1 MSEELLESVSVLFR
15 TPPSDESWFHER
27 ILSEVPNPKA
37 GKMVKDFLGYQEKK
51 PDPSP
56 FQVYRYE
63 DAEGGEHLVGIDF
76 HEVMN
81 LSIV

>member
-1 MSEELLESVSVLFR
+1 MSEELIESVSVLFS
-15 TPPSDESWFHER
+15 TPPGDESRFHER
-27 ILSEVPNPKA
+27 ILTEVPKSKA
-37 GKMVKDFLGYQEKK
+37 GKMVKDFLGYQGKQ

-63 DAEGGEHLVGIDF
+63 DVEGGAHLVGIDF